1 MISYASDLSDSQY
14 ELIKESLDWQRK
26 RKVDLRVVL
35 NGIFYLV
42 KNSCVWRDIPHQEL
56 VAWQTIY
63 YYFREWKR
71 KGIWQ
76 QMLDRLREQ
85 ERVADG
91 REPTP
96 SAAIIDSQ
104 SVKGS
109 RTGEDRGFDGG
120 KKTKGRKRHI
130 LVDTMGLVMAVFVSA
145 ANISDQ
151 AGANALFERISGKFP
166 RLERIFADGT
176 YRGEKWHQWV
186 AKTFGWIIDV
196 LLRNEQ
202 VKAFVPEPIRWK
214 VERTIG
220 WFEYARRLSKS
231 YEYLPESE
239 EAMVMIAHIRLLI
252 NRKSGKRTPM
262 FQSVKCAA

>member
-1 MISYASDLSDSQY
+1 MIDYNSDLSDSQY
-14 ELIKESLDWQRK
+14 ELIKESFHWQRK
-26 RKVDLRVVL
+26 RKIDLHVVV

-42 KNSCVWRDIPHQEL
+42 KNGCVWRDIPHQEL
-56 VAWQTIY
+56 VSWQTIY

-76 QMLDRLREQ
+76 KILDRLREQ
-85 ERVADG
+85 ERESAG
-91 REPTP
+91 RISSP
-96 SAAIIDSQ
+96 SAAILDSQ

-109 RTGEDRGFDGG
+109 RTGESRGYDGG

-151 AGANALFERISGKFP
+151 AGANALFDRIRGKFP
-166 RLERIFADGT
+166 RLKRIFADGT
-176 YRGEKWHQWV
+176 YRGKEWHQKV
-186 AKTFGWIIDV
+186 AQAFGWIIDV

-202 VKAFVPEPIRWK
+202 LKAFLPEPIRWK

-239 EAMVMIAHIRLLI
+239 EAMVIIAHIRLLI
-252 NRKSGKRTPM
+252 RRKENKNQKM
-262 FQSVKCAA
+262 FQYSKCAA